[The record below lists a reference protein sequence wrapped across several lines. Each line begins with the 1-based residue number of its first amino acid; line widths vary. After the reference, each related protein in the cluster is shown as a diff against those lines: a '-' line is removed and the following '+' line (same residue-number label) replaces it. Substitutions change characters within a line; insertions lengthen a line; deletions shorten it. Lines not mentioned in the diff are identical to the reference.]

1 VSCTTPSRVR
11 SRIVDE
17 LFAVLE
23 CTLAPLMAWRPRG
36 FELDVHESDPVA
48 GFVGIGLR
56 LNDYAGYAPTG
67 CPRGS

>member
-1 VSCTTPSRVR
+1 
-11 SRIVDE
+11 
-17 LFAVLE
+17 
-23 CTLAPLMAWRPRG
+23 MAWRPRG